1 MIGRMP
7 MESKRQRDT
16 FIFYRSFKE
25 SMSDLSDADKLIM
38 YEAITDYSLDMKEPE
53 LTGFP
58 KALFSLIRPFLDANT
73 QRWKNGCKGG
83 APKGNKNNRFSK
95 STTEVQPEVNQSTTE
110 VQANKD
116 KNVNKDKNKDINKE
130 STIVSKKDE
139 LSLSSPSE
147 EFIKFNQW
155 LDKHCPFVLKVKTQ
169 MTEPEYQKLLAKYT
183 KKEICDVLE
192 SLNNWKDFPKKRTN
206 VYRSTLDE
214 LKKKFGER

>member
-1 MIGRMP
+1 

-169 MTEPEYQKLLAKYT
+169 MTEPENQKLLAKYT

>member
-1 MIGRMP
+1 

-116 KNVNKDKNKDINKE
+116 KNVNKDINKE

>member
-1 MIGRMP
+1 MVV
-7 MESKRQRDT
+7 KVV
-16 FIFYRSFKE
+16 
-25 SMSDLSDADKLIM
+25 L
-38 YEAITDYSLDMKEPE
+38 
-53 LTGFP
+53 
-58 KALFSLIRPFLDANT
+58 
-73 QRWKNGCKGG
+73 
-83 APKGNKNNRFSK
+83 PKGIK
-95 STTEVQPEVNQSTTE
+95 TTAFQKVQPKYNQSTTE

-130 STIVSKKDE
+130 NTIVSKKDE

-155 LDKHCPFVLKVKTQ
+155 LDDHCPFVLKVKTQ

-183 KKEICDVLE
+183 KKEISDVFE

>member
-1 MIGRMP
+1 

-58 KALFSLIRPFLDANT
+58 KALFSLIRPFLDADT

>member
-1 MIGRMP
+1 

-192 SLNNWKDFPKKRTN
+192 SLNNWKDIPKKRTN

>member
-1 MIGRMP
+1 

-139 LSLSSPSE
+139 HSLSSPSE

-169 MTEPEYQKLLAKYT
+169 MTAEYQKLLAKYT

>member
-1 MIGRMP
+1 

-116 KNVNKDKNKDINKE
+116 INKE

>member
-1 MIGRMP
+1 
-7 MESKRQRDT
+7 MESKKQRDT

-58 KALFSLIRPFLDANT
+58 KALFSLIRPFVDANT

-130 STIVSKKDE
+130 NTIVSKKDE

-155 LDKHCPFVLKVKTQ
+155 LDKHCPFVLNVKTQ

-183 KKEICDVLE
+183 KKEISDVLE
-192 SLNNWKDFPKKRTN
+192 SLNNWNDFPKKRTN

>member
-1 MIGRMP
+1 
-7 MESKRQRDT
+7 MESKRQRNT

>member
-1 MIGRMP
+1 
-7 MESKRQRDT
+7 MESEKQRDT

-95 STTEVQPEVNQSTTE
+95 STTEVQPKYNQSTTE

-155 LDKHCPFVLKVKTQ
+155 LDKHCPFVPKVKTQ

>member
-1 MIGRMP
+1 
-7 MESKRQRDT
+7 
-16 FIFYRSFKE
+16 
-25 SMSDLSDADKLIM
+25 MSDLSDTDKLIM

-130 STIVSKKDE
+130 NTIVSKKDE

-183 KKEICDVLE
+183 KKEISDVLE

>member
-1 MIGRMP
+1 

-38 YEAITDYSLDMKEPE
+38 YESITDYSLDMKEPE

>member
-1 MIGRMP
+1 

-130 STIVSKKDE
+130 STTVSKKDE

>member
-1 MIGRMP
+1 

-169 MTEPEYQKLLAKYT
+169 MTEPEYQKLLVKYT